1 MYSSYSVSRFSWWW
15 HWSLGFWWFW
25 MTVVEKSWKL
35 LQKFGCIT
43 SCPFY
48 ALSRLVAESFCQL
61 HWNMKE
67 NKGEED
73 CLHSSFV
80 LCGILLLQEYKSKN
94 RRRDWLR
101 ILDKQSID
109 SIWNYFDKRKK
120 GLRLSVSSSS
130 PSSLLSSGRIRPH
143 QAIFAIFA
151 WNFKDEERFTVAYL
165 SLWSA
170 KEKQTNKQK
179 QRNGLVASSSLFPP
193 GHVRHQGLCVWPA

>member
-1 MYSSYSVSRFSWWW
+1 
-15 HWSLGFWWFW
+15 

-35 LQKFGCIT
+35 LQNFGCIT

-48 ALSRLVAESFCQL
+48 ALSRLVAEYFCQL

-94 RRRDWLR
+94 RRRDRLR

-130 PSSLLSSGRIRPH
+130 PSSLLSSGRVRPH

-170 KEKQTNKQK
+170 REKQTNKQN